1 MLTLTTLTFPPP
13 GTKIGLSEFS
23 TRETAALLT
32 GSAVLAELVAG
43 CGDCA
48 EVESGSTKIMANMAA
63 TDMNEE
69 FIVIR
74 FDRFAIDAYRVLARK
89 R

>member
-1 MLTLTTLTFPPP
+1 
-13 GTKIGLSEFS
+13 
-23 TRETAALLT
+23 
-32 GSAVLAELVAG
+32 
-43 CGDCA
+43 
-48 EVESGSTKIMANMAA
+48 
-63 TDMNEE
+63 MNEE